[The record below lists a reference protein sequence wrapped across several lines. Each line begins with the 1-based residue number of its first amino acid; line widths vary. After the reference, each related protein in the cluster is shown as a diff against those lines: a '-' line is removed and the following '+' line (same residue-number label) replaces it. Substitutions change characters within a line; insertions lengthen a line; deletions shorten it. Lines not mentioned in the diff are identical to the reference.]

1 MVLWIYLCPH
11 SSCANGIGDVGVG
24 VREGVGIVVVTFL
37 TLVISQKGFFLTLNG
52 SLDLSMSPFF
62 MCSWRT

>member
-11 SSCANGIGDVGVG
+11 SSGANGIRDVGVG

-37 TLVISQKGFFLTLNG
+37 TFVISQKGFFLTLNG

-62 MCSWRT
+62 MC